1 MLFLIKVLKNA
12 SASRLRSTARWV
24 QAQCGRKILPIY
36 LDMVWCALRHGAG
49 YCDYANFGFWQLTE
63 RQRATY
69 VTRFRNKRILDA
81 LNQRRHYEDFNNKHR
96 FHARYAPLMRRETLD
111 LTEASPEAVRSFF
124 QRHPIFFAKRGRGC
138 GGQGVHRRCCAD
150 AGKGMARLTELL
162 RDGETIL
169 EEPIDQHPALA
180 ALHSASVN
188 TLRVV
193 TDWVGAEVH
202 ISYVLLKIGRGG
214 APCDNTGCGGMF
226 CRVDA
231 SRGIV
236 ISDATDDSRNV
247 YSEHP
252 ETHQAFFGLR
262 IPRFSEALL
271 LAVRCAALAP
281 EVRHIGWDIAI
292 TPDGA
297 ELVEGNAD
305 PGVMCQFA
313 PHTPEKRGLWPYY
326 QALLRELRDDVQTGA
341 AGCTIEHRS

>member
-1 MLFLIKVLKNA
+1 M
-12 SASRLRSTARWV
+12 
-24 QAQCGRKILPIY
+24 
-36 LDMVWCALRHGAG
+36 
-49 YCDYANFGFWQLTE
+49 
-63 RQRATY
+63 
-69 VTRFRNKRILDA
+69 
-81 LNQRRHYEDFNNKHR
+81 
-96 FHARYAPLMRRETLD
+96 
-111 LTEASPEAVRSFF
+111 
-124 QRHPIFFAKRGRGC
+124 
-138 GGQGVHRRCCAD
+138 
-150 AGKGMARLTELL
+150 
-162 RDGETIL
+162 

-193 TDWVGAEVH
+193 TDWVGTEVH

-236 ISDATDDSRNV
+236 ISDATDDFRNV
-247 YSEHP
+247 FSEHP
-252 ETHQAFFGLR
+252 ETHQAFFGLK
-262 IPRFSEALL
+262 IPHFAEALL

-341 AGCTIEHRS
+341 TGCTIEHRS

>member
-24 QAQCGRKILPIY
+24 QAQCGRKMLTIY

-49 YCDYANFGFWQLTE
+49 YCDYANFGFWRLTE

-69 VTRFRNKRILDA
+69 VTRFRNKRVLDA
-81 LNQRRHYEDFNNKHR
+81 LNQRRHYEDFNNKHL

-138 GGQGVHRRCCAD
+138 GGQGVHRLCCAD

-231 SRGIV
+231 SGALSFRTQRTIF
-236 ISDATDDSRNV
+236 
-247 YSEHP
+247 EM
-252 ETHQAFFGLR
+252 FFPSTRKR
-262 IPRFSEALL
+262 IKPFS
-271 LAVRCAALAP
+271 
-281 EVRHIGWDIAI
+281 G
-292 TPDGA
+292 
-297 ELVEGNAD
+297 
-305 PGVMCQFA
+305 
-313 PHTPEKRGLWPYY
+313 
-326 QALLRELRDDVQTGA
+326 
-341 AGCTIEHRS
+341 